1 MWEES
6 TVWNRNRFTPFSFN
20 PNAQWSPIL
29 RKPAFKKHCLE
40 SWEWRFNMFTWMHLT
55 YGLSWKQNIKEKN
68 WFISVSVNN
77 ACSRKFLL
85 FSNSPPAAA
94 SSFGWSEDG
103 YIFMKILKLFYISQ
117 YILRSKK
124 LLCWKCHSLQV
135 VFASFLVTS
144 IFVL

>member
-103 YIFMKILKLFYISQ
+103 YIHEDTETFIFLSTSYAPRNCCDESATVFKLFLPPS
-117 YILRSKK
+117 
-124 LLCWKCHSLQV
+124 W
-135 VFASFLVTS
+135 
-144 IFVL
+144 